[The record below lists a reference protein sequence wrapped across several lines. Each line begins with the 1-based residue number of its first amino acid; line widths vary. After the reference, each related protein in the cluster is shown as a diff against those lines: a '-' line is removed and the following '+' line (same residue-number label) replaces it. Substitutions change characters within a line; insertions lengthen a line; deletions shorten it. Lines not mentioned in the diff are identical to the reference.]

1 MLSTSSDLYAL
12 YLCDPSTILLVPK
25 KGRGMITLQHIFL
38 KIFFYDNDPHQNDK
52 CLLVCLCVSS
62 AILECEYDSK
72 PDPCPVHCIGG
83 LEDPSLHGNDPHPD
97 NLSCP
102 EDKGKCR
109 QHITSQKVI
118 FLVNISGILVAAF
131 LSSCGIW
138 IKMSFASY
146 LLTQK
151 NLWPMD
157 LQIIVQMN
165 SHYWLHIYPSFQV
178 ACDPR
183 IIPSSNILSDMAR

>member
-1 MLSTSSDLYAL
+1 MLHEYEWRITKLPKIFWSNLQFCRGIFYNIFLDFFYLWWAPAVISMLYIHVIHQL
-12 YLCDPSTILLVPK
+12 YFLCQK
-25 KGRGMITLQHIFL
+25 RGRGMITLRHIFF

-52 CLLVCLCVSS
+52 CLLFCLCVSS

-72 PDPCPVHCIGG
+72 PDPCPVHWIGG

-118 FLVNISGILVAAF
+118 FLVIF
-131 LSSCGIW
+131 
-138 IKMSFASY
+138 
-146 LLTQK
+146 
-151 NLWPMD
+151 
-157 LQIIVQMN
+157 
-165 SHYWLHIYPSFQV
+165 
-178 ACDPR
+178 
-183 IIPSSNILSDMAR
+183 